1 MRLRRVRFSIRRLLV
16 AVALF
21 ALVFAGEEAT
31 RRRWESLASVY
42 RGKAGRCEHVALVAL
57 HSSDLE
63 AARGNDSEMRKL
75 KRIVD
80 HHVALARKYQ
90 HAARRPWV
98 PVAPD
103 PPEPK

>member
-1 MRLRRVRFSIRRLLV
+1 MRLPRMTTRRLLV
-16 AVALF
+16 AVAVV
-21 ALVFAGEEAT
+21 ALVFAGEAT
-31 RRRWESLASVY
+31 RRRWECLASAY

-57 HSSDLE
+57 HSSALE
-63 AARGNDSEMRKL
+63 VARGNDSEMRKL
-75 KRIVD
+75 KRIAD

-90 HAARRPWV
+90 HAARCPWL

>member
-16 AVALF
+16 AVAVV
-21 ALVFAGEEAT
+21 ALVFAGEAT
-31 RRRWESLASVY
+31 RRRWESLASAY
-42 RGKAGRCEHVALVAL
+42 RGKAGRREHVALVAL
-57 HSSDLE
+57 HSSALE
-63 AARGNDSEMRKL
+63 VARGNDSEMRKL
-75 KRIVD
+75 KRIGD

-90 HAARRPWV
+90 HAARCPWL